1 MPTQGQDPRVA
12 LRAEHDRIAEEIGT
26 RRSVDHVQT
35 GGVLAFFSFIGLGMA
50 AKLAWDRWGWL
61 PVNKPPPSQDLP
73 VWFLL
78 ALLVAAVLVGFTVRE
93 FLRASA
99 LRAVEEE
106 KFHRLLALRKELGLD
121 T

>member
-1 MPTQGQDPRVA
+1 MERLGQDRRLV

-35 GGVLAFFSFIGLGMA
+35 GGVLAFFSLIASGLT

-61 PVNKPPPSQDLP
+61 PVDKPKPPPGVP
-73 VWFLL
+73 AWFLMAL
-78 ALLVAAVLVGFTVRE
+78 AMAAVLIGFTVRE
-93 FLRASA
+93 FIRARA

-106 KFHRLLALRKELGLD
+106 KFQRLLALRRELELD

>member
-1 MPTQGQDPRVA
+1 MPAPGQDPRAA

-35 GGVLAFFSFIGLGMA
+35 GGVLAFFSFIGAGMT

-61 PVNKPPPSQDLP
+61 PVNKPPAPP
-73 VWFLL
+73 GIPMWFML
-78 ALLVAAVLVGFTVRE
+78 ALLAAAVLIGFTIRE
-93 FLRASA
+93 FRRAAA
-99 LRAVEEE
+99 LRAVEEA